1 MSVHIVA
8 AAGSK
13 PTAGEADHMPLVTC
27 NIVRGD
33 AQPTQMRLEL
43 DPGRLNESSI
53 LQCLQAGALFEAD
66 VSNVLL
72 KVLRDGDV
80 AVDVG
85 ANIGFLTVLSSILVG
100 PTGRVVAFEPDA
112 ENLVRLRANLAH
124 NDCQNVT
131 IIEKAVTNQVGEV
144 EFFINAGNSGG
155 NAIWNIGE
163 WPRYLEMHG
172 TPTRV
177 AIPATTLD
185 AEWER
190 LALPAPKAIKIDVE
204 GAEQRVLEGARE
216 LLARHEPPFIVAELH
231 PFGLEQ
237 LGCSQESL
245 RGYIEGLG
253 YSTFSL
259 TYAGTLPRLV
269 PPATRIEISAIINML
284 FSKPEWVG
292 PYWPAVLIDGK

>member
-1 MSVHIVA
+1 
-8 AAGSK
+8 
-13 PTAGEADHMPLVTC
+13 
-27 NIVRGD
+27 
-33 AQPTQMRLEL
+33 
-43 DPGRLNESSI
+43 
-53 LQCLQAGALFEAD
+53 
-66 VSNVLL
+66 
-72 KVLRDGDV
+72 
-80 AVDVG
+80 VG
-85 ANIGFLTVLSSILVG
+85 ANIGFITVLSSLLVG
-100 PTGRVVAFEPDA
+100 PTGRVIAFEPGA
-112 ENLVRLRANLAH
+112 GNLERLYANLAH

-131 IIEKAVTNQVGEV
+131 VIEKAVTNQVGEI

-155 NAIWNIGE
+155 NAIWDIGE

-190 LALPAPKAIKIDVE
+190 LALPSPKVIKIDVE
-204 GAEQRVLEGARE
+204 GAEQRVLEGARA
-216 LLARHEPPFIVAELH
+216 LLGRHEPPFIMAELH

-245 RGYIEGLG
+245 RGFIEALG
-253 YSTFSL
+253 YSTFGL

-269 PPATRIEISAIINML
+269 PAATRIEISVIINML

-292 PYWPAVLIDGK
+292 DYWPTVLIDGK